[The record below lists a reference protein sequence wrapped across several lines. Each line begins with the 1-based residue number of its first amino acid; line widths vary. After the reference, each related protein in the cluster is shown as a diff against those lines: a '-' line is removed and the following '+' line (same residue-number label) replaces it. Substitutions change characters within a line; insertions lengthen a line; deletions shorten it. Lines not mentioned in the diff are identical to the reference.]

1 MAATATPGK
10 VTALSSYTTN
20 YGVPF
25 LPNAFATGG
34 RGRVFWVG
42 NTSGLPSGNGSS
54 PDYPFSTL
62 EAALVK
68 CISGR
73 GDIVYVLQ
81 GHAQTL
87 TSATSLSDLVVGTK
101 VVGLGTGTEKP
112 TFTFGAATTVATI
125 TKANVMIRNCRFLA
139 AGPAGTTALS
149 VANPFAITAAGF
161 QFIENDV
168 EVGIDSDQLATNCIT
183 ASAAADDML
192 LYGNSFHGAAAAVI
206 TTILVTTG
214 AVDRLKIISNNFRG
228 DAGASGFLLDLSNA
242 AILENDI
249 IGNTFENIT
258 ASSTAV
264 IKPHATSTGWVDKNT
279 FFTKDAGTAP
289 AVSGFTTFTTT
300 YQFGVNFCCTTTAKS
315 GILCPAADS

>member
-1 MAATATPGK
+1 MAATASPGK
-10 VTALSSYTTN
+10 VFSLPSYTTN
-20 YGVPF
+20 YGAPYI
-25 LPNAFATGG
+25 PNAFATGG

-42 NTSGLPSGNGSS
+42 NTSGLPAGNGSS

-62 EAALVK
+62 AGALVK
-68 CISGR
+68 CQAGR

-81 GHAQTL
+81 GHTETL
-87 TSATSLSDLVVGTK
+87 TSATSFSDLVANTK
-101 VVGLGTGTEKP
+101 VIGLGFGLERP
-112 TFTFGAATTVATI
+112 TFTLGSATAVITV
-125 TKANVMIRNCRFLA
+125 TKANVMFRNLRFLG

-149 VANPFAITAAGF
+149 VANPLAITAAGF
-161 QFIENDV
+161 TLIDCDMEI
-168 EVGIDSDQLATNCIT
+168 GIDSDQLATNAIT
-183 ASAAADDML
+183 ASAAADDMSL
-192 LYGNSFHGAAAAVI
+192 INNTIHGAAAAVI

-214 AVDRLKIISNNFRG
+214 AVDRLKIINNTMRA

-249 IGNTFENIT
+249 VGNLFENIT

-264 IKPHATSTGWVDKNT
+264 IKPHATSTGLVQGNG

-289 AVSGFTTFTTT
+289 ASSGWTTFTTT
-300 YQFGVNFCCTTTAKS
+300 YQFVQNFCVTTTAKS